1 MKYSTDHIKS
11 HAKDYVNH
19 NARQRYNNRA
29 KLESKTKKMIKEKF

>member
-19 NARQRYNNRA
+19 NACQRYNNRA
-29 KLESKTKKMIKEKF
+29 KLESCFAKNRKQF